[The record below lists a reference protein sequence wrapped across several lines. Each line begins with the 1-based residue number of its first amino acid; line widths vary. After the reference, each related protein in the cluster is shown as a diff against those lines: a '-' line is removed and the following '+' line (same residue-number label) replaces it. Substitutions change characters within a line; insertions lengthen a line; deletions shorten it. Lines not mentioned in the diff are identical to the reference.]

1 MNPSSQL
8 KVAFPPILLVVRTMV
23 PLALG
28 SISSHRV
35 STQVGAAG
43 SQEYLDPQVSR
54 SDPGRVMEG
63 DVKMRGAYSNHFH
76 KHEPRLLFGSIIFYH
91 EAMSTIWIVLSF
103 F

>member
-1 MNPSSQL
+1 MKIRHILAVLYLDRHSRWSGPVSLNPSSQL

-54 SDPGRVMEG
+54 SDPGILMEG
-63 DVKMRGAYSNHFH
+63 DVKMRGAS
-76 KHEPRLLFGSIIFYH
+76 
-91 EAMSTIWIVLSF
+91 
-103 F
+103 